1 MSSIPIEMPKLSDT
15 MTEGTLLHW
24 LREEGDKIE
33 IGDVLAEIETD
44 KAIMEMEAFDEG
56 VLEKILVPDG
66 TKVPV
71 GAPIARLSGKTSA
84 TSHAARSAAALH
96 TPTIV
101 ASSLLATPSSLSSKS
116 YRRVM
121 ASPLAKKIAAEL
133 GVDLSQLQG
142 TGPGGRIVSRDVKT
156 IAVSWSRGSSSSATS
171 PHIPVLSRRIEL
183 SGMRRSIAS
192 RLLESKTKIPH
203 FYLQLE
209 VDAAPLT
216 RLRKQLSEDMQATNN
231 QKITVNDFVLLA
243 VARAATSYPKINATF
258 TGDAI
263 LQYETVHLAIAV
275 AVEDGV
281 VTPVVR
287 NAQNLSLREI
297 SLAVRDLAI
306 RARGKKLRLEEYQGG
321 TITVSNLGVYGIE
334 SFSAIINP
342 PQAAILAVGA
352 IVKKPVVTS
361 EGQIIVGQ
369 RMSLSLSCD
378 HRIIDGVAA
387 AEFLTASRKFLEIPE
402 SLLFL

>member
-15 MTEGTLLHW
+15 MTEGTLLRW
-24 LREEGDKIE
+24 LKGEGDKVE
-33 IGDVLAEIETD
+33 VGDVLAEIETD
-44 KAIMEMEAFDEG
+44 KAVMEMEAFDEG

-66 TKVPV
+66 AKVPV
-71 GAPIARLSGKTSA
+71 GVQIAQLSGRVSA
-84 TSHAARSAAALH
+84 ASRVARSAAAFH
-96 TPTIV
+96 TLTTTSSPPA
-101 ASSLLATPSSLSSKS
+101 ASPSPSSRSCM
-116 YRRVM
+116 RVK

-133 GVDLSQLQG
+133 KVDLSQLRG
-142 TGPGGRIVSRDVKT
+142 TGPGGRIVSRDVKA
-156 IAVSWSRGSSSSATS
+156 ILAGSGSSAVSSS
-171 PHIPVLSRRIEL
+171 HPVLPRRIEL

-192 RLLESKTKIPH
+192 RLLESKTQIPH

-209 VDAAPLT
+209 VDATPLT
-216 RLRKQLSEDMQATNN
+216 RLRKQLSEDVQATSNANNN

-258 TGDAI
+258 IGDAI

-281 VTPVVR
+281 VTPVIR

-297 SLAVRDLAI
+297 SLAVRDLAT
-306 RARGKKLRLEEYQGG
+306 RARGKKLRPEEYQGG

-352 IVKKPVVTS
+352 IVSKPVVTS
-361 EGQIIVGQ
+361 EGQIIAGQ

-378 HRIIDGVAA
+378 HRIIDGAAA

-402 SLLFL
+402 SLLFF

>member
-24 LREEGDKIE
+24 LKGEGDKVE

-66 TKVPV
+66 AKVPV
-71 GAPIARLSGKTSA
+71 GAQIARLSGKTSA
-84 TSHAARSAAALH
+84 TSHAARSAAALY
-96 TPTIV
+96 TPII
-101 ASSLLATPSSLSSKS
+101 ASSPPAIPPSLSSKS
-116 YRRVM
+116 YRRIK

-133 GVDLSQLQG
+133 EVDLSQLQG
-142 TGPGGRIVSRDVKT
+142 TGPGGRIVSRDVKAT
-156 IAVSWSRGSSSSATS
+156 VAGWSKGSSSSATPP

-192 RLLESKTKIPH
+192 RLLESKTQIPH

-209 VDAAPLT
+209 VDTTPLT
-216 RLRKQLSEDMQATNN
+216 RLRKQLSEDVQATNN

-297 SLAVRDLAI
+297 SLAVRDLAT
-306 RARGKKLRLEEYQGG
+306 RARGKKLRPEEYQGG

-352 IVKKPVVTS
+352 IMKKPVVTS
-361 EGQIIVGQ
+361 EGQIVVGQ

-378 HRIIDGVAA
+378 HRIIDGAAA

-402 SLLFL
+402 SLLFF